1 MFKTRLITSIAGIPL
16 IILVVWSPLEW
27 VFTLFISLVAI
38 LAIHEYLTIIT
49 IRSLVP
55 LYAGGILLTI
65 LLVILPHCSY
75 KFSLPVL
82 IVAGG
87 IILLVIAFTQR
98 KKSPPLY
105 SWGWAMLG
113 VLYIGWFLSLL
124 VAMRI
129 FPGTLDYPETGSNL
143 VFLTFFATFG
153 NDTMAYLIGRSF
165 GRHRMTPKIS
175 PKKTWEGALGG
186 LLGTIIVVLIFTLS
200 TPVQVPIPV
209 WHGIILGIFISV
221 FAQLGDFAES
231 ALKRWA
237 GVKDSGKL
245 LPGHGGI
252 LDRFDSIFLASFVVY
267 MYFLIFIL

>member
-1 MFKTRLITSIAGIPL
+1 
-16 IILVVWSPLEW
+16 
-27 VFTLFISLVAI
+27 
-38 LAIHEYLTIIT
+38 
-49 IRSLVP
+49 
-55 LYAGGILLTI
+55 
-65 LLVILPHCSY
+65 
-75 KFSLPVL
+75 
-82 IVAGG
+82 
-87 IILLVIAFTQR
+87 
-98 KKSPPLY
+98 
-105 SWGWAMLG
+105 
-113 VLYIGWFLSLL
+113 
-124 VAMRI
+124 
-129 FPGTLDYPETGSNL
+129 
-143 VFLTFFATFG
+143 
-153 NDTMAYLIGRSF
+153 MAYLIGRSF

-267 MYFLIFIL
+267 MYFFIFIL